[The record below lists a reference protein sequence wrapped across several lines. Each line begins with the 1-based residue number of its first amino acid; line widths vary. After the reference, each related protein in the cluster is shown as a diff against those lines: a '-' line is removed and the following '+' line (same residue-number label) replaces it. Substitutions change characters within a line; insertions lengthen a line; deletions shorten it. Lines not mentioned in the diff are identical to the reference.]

1 MTHNPGKTSPQSHS
15 VHEVRGG
22 VMLPAETLF
31 YSLLTF
37 FLFFFLSQTENVT
50 WEIQLK

>member
-22 VMLPAETLF
+22 VMLPAEMLF

-37 FLFFFLSQTENVT
+37 FFLLSQTENVT

>member
-37 FLFFFLSQTENVT
+37 FLFFFFY
-50 WEIQLK
+50 LKLKMSLGKSS

>member
-37 FLFFFLSQTENVT
+37 FFFFFY
-50 WEIQLK
+50 LKLKMSLGKSS

>member
-37 FLFFFLSQTENVT
+37 FFLLSQTENIT